1 MLNHNKYTKMKQVIL
16 ASILLSTIVLNGCK
30 KENTSEKQATTE
42 YNPITNAVSG
52 VSQFKGMFTLLS
64 QCSYTPSNPT
74 SKSHTYSFE
83 GRIVNS
89 SIGALNAVALDAG
102 LVKLNG
108 TSINKNSSFIY
119 GDYALNGA
127 SYYGSQVNFEVTG
140 NASNGI
146 NAATCSL
153 YAPTQIYMSNPSSL
167 MLSKSG
173 SNIISWNPDPNYSGD
188 VYVSVIYKGA
198 QSHDKDPSL
207 PTTDI
212 VYSAKTT
219 DANGSYT
226 IPASAIASMP
236 INGIIEITIG
246 RGNYT
251 TINTGNGN
259 NLVCAAT
266 ITYNNFTLNQ

>member
-1 MLNHNKYTKMKQVIL
+1 MKKLIL
-16 ASILLSTIVLNGCK
+16 ASILLSTIVLIGCK
-30 KENTSEKQATTE
+30 KENVKENQTTTE

-127 SYYGSQVNFEVTG
+127 SYYGSQINFEVTG
-140 NASNGI
+140 NTSNGI

-153 YAPTQIYMSNPSSL
+153 YAPTQIYMSNPPSL
-167 MLSKSG
+167 TLSKNG
-173 SNIISWNPDPNYSGD
+173 TNTISWNPDPNYGGD
-188 VYVSVIYKGA
+188 VYVSIIYKGT
-198 QSHDKDPSL
+198 QSHDKDNSL
-207 PTTDI
+207 PISDI
-212 VYSAKTT
+212 VFSDKTS
-219 DANGSYT
+219 DASGSYT
-226 IPASAIASMP
+226 IPNQAMASMP
-236 INGIIEITIG
+236 INGIIEVTIG

-251 TINTGNGN
+251 SINTGNGN
-259 NLVCAAT
+259 NLISVAT